1 MVLCEWFLLCDR
13 EAAGMSRGP
22 IGGGEFALM
31 PVCQRCADRL
41 ELPLVPLPEGEA

>member
-13 EAAGMSRGP
+13 EAAGLSRGP
-22 IGGGEFALM
+22 LGGGEFALM

-41 ELPLVPLPEGEA
+41 ELPLVPLSEGEG